1 MSLALSP
8 NLRGALFMAVSMAG
22 FTFNDTF
29 VKLASAE
36 LNAGQIMF
44 VRGLMA
50 SVMMFLL
57 CWKTGALRPPK
68 LLLNK
73 AVLGRS
79 MGEMLATVTF
89 LSGLAHMEIANASA
103 ILQALPLAVTLGAAV
118 LLKEPVGWRR
128 WSAIVVGFLGVMIIV
143 RPGSE
148 GFNVWSLLI
157 VACVFFAAGRDL
169 ITRTAHSDIPSA
181 FMSLATASTITL
193 AGLLLIGPLGGWTP
207 MSLKTFSWLAAASFF
222 ILFGYQYVIQS
233 MREGE
238 IGFVAPFRYTSLLWA
253 LVLGFLV
260 FGDVPDIYM
269 IVGATLV
276 VLSGVY
282 TFHRERVR
290 SRDAQRVEI
299 RP

>member
-148 GFNVWSLLI
+148 GFNVW
-157 VACVFFAAGRDL
+157 
-169 ITRTAHSDIPSA
+169 
-181 FMSLATASTITL
+181 
-193 AGLLLIGPLGGWTP
+193 
-207 MSLKTFSWLAAASFF
+207 
-222 ILFGYQYVIQS
+222 
-233 MREGE
+233 
-238 IGFVAPFRYTSLLWA
+238 
-253 LVLGFLV
+253 
-260 FGDVPDIYM
+260 
-269 IVGATLV
+269 
-276 VLSGVY
+276 
-282 TFHRERVR
+282 
-290 SRDAQRVEI
+290 
-299 RP
+299 

>member
-1 MSLALSP
+1 MALSK
-8 NLRGALFMAVSMAG
+8 NLRGALFMAISMAG
-22 FTFNDTF
+22 FTINDTF

-50 SVMMFLL
+50 AMLIFLL
-57 CWKTGALRPPK
+57 CWKTGALRPPS
-68 LLLNK
+68 LLLNRS
-73 AVLGRS
+73 VLGRS
-79 MGEMLATVTF
+79 LGEVMATVTW
-89 LSGLAHMEIANASA
+89 LVGLPHMPLANASS

-118 LLKEPVGWRR
+118 ILREAVGWRR
-128 WSAIVVGFLGVMIIV
+128 WFAIAAGFVGVMIIV
-143 RPGSE
+143 RPGAE
-148 GFNVWSLLI
+148 GFSVWSLFI
-157 VACVFFAAGRDL
+157 VACVIFAACRDL
-169 ITRTAHSDIPSA
+169 ITRSAPAEIPSS
-181 FMSLATASTITL
+181 FISLATASLITVV
-193 AGLLLIGPLGGWTP
+193 GLLLIVPMGGWTAMEP
-207 MSLKTFSWLAAASFF
+207 KVFGWLAAASVFL
-222 ILFGYQYVIQS
+222 LFGYQYVIQS

-253 LVLGFLV
+253 LVLGYFV
-260 FGDVPDIYM
+260 FTDVPDIYM

-290 SRDAQRVEI
+290 SRDVQRVEI